1 LKQDIGKSMCD
12 YQNGSVLMSFEMIF
26 LMFFETG
33 IYNCSQW
40 LVVPTTNPV
49 IRTEKECSGQQT
61 KPIYGWWFV
70 TFLIFSIWEQYGMS

>member
-1 LKQDIGKSMCD
+1 MCD

-26 LMFFETG
+26 FVVFETG

-49 IRTEKECSGQQT
+49 IRTEKKMFWPTNKTNIWLVVCN
-61 KPIYGWWFV
+61 IFD
-70 TFLIFSIWEQYGMS
+70 FSIWEQYGMS